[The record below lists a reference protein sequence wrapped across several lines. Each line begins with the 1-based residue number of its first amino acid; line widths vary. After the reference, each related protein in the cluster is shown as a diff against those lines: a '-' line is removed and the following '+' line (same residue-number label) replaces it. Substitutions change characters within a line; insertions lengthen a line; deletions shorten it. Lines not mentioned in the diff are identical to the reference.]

1 MSARIPLSLLAM
13 VGVLQAGIDSGGGP
27 ASVGS
32 MTNQASL
39 GSAFATGNFSVG
51 TTTNHS
57 GLVEVLYPGAI
68 AGADGN
74 ANGIAD
80 SWEQQYFQGLSVD
93 PNADADGDGV
103 SNLLEYLAGTNPTL
117 RSSAFKPIGTLT
129 GNTYSMP
136 LQTVTG
142 RTYKVW
148 VSRDLSNW
156 TLRETLTGDGTQKTF
171 SFDETT
177 ITSGPLYSASHPSRY
192 FFRVQVLVP

>member
-1 MSARIPLSLLAM
+1 MRARITLSFLAL
-13 VGVLQAGIDSGGGP
+13 VGGLQAKIDSGGGR

-39 GSAFATGNFSVG
+39 GSAFATGTFAVG
-51 TTTNHS
+51 SATNHS

-68 AGADGN
+68 PGADGN

-80 SWEQQYFQGLSVD
+80 SWEQQYFPGQSVNPSTD
-93 PNADADGDGV
+93 PDGDGV

-156 TLRETLTGDGTQKTF
+156 TLRETLTGDGTQKIF
-171 SFDETT
+171 SFDEST

-192 FFRVQVLVP
+192 FFRVQVVLP

>member
-1 MSARIPLSLLAM
+1 MRARITLSFLAL
-13 VGVLQAGIDSGGGP
+13 VGVLQAEIDSGGGR

-39 GSAFATGNFSVG
+39 GSAFATGTFAVG
-51 TTTNHS
+51 SATNHS

-68 AGADGN
+68 PGADGN

-80 SWEQQYFQGLSVD
+80 SWEQQYFPGQSLD
-93 PNADADGDGV
+93 PNGDADGDGV

-192 FFRVQVLVP
+192 FFRVQVVLP